1 MKTPVVLLCTGG
13 IGSGKSFVVKVFNT
27 LGIPSYD
34 CDSSAKELYDRD
46 SELLESVVKV
56 AGREILHEGKLDRRA
71 LASRLFADK
80 ELLARVEAL
89 VHPAVIRDFERWKSG
104 CRSAI
109 VIIESAILL
118 ERPNLSGVADRIV
131 TVTAPEDIRLMR
143 VMERDE
149 CTREEVLSRMGRQW
163 DDSRRMAAADWVINN
178 DGEQPL
184 LPQILNIINTLN
196 TENYGKDRS

>member
-1 MKTPVVLLCTGG
+1 MKNPVVLLCTGG

-46 SELLESVVKV
+46 PELLESVVKV

-89 VHPAVIRDFERWKSG
+89 VHPAVIREFERWKAG

-163 DDSRRMAAADWVINN
+163 DDSRRSAAADWVINN
-178 DGEQPL
+178 DGVQPL
-184 LPQILNIINTLN
+184 LPQILNIINTLD